1 MADFIQ
7 NFSALLE
14 KTRISDNFY
23 TKFMKLSENTSNVLG
38 RQVKSI
44 SRPDVSFEVNDT
56 KMRGYAYS
64 DKGFVRFTPV
74 TIEFFDDEN
83 SVVSSLL
90 YAQVFRQLNKHT
102 DLMNVLPENIIPRDR
117 DYKFDIDVQLFN
129 SLDSETERYILKNCF
144 ISRISHLQ
152 PEMTTDEQT
161 IITVEVSFQ
170 NIEYKI
176 MDSFIAMLEAKA
188 V

>member
-1 MADFIQ
+1 MADLIQ

-23 TKFMKLSENTSNVLG
+23 TRFMKLSENVSNVLG

-44 SRPDVSFEVNDT
+44 TRPDITFETTDT

-64 DKGFVRFTPV
+64 EKGYVRFSPV

-90 YAQVFRQLNKHT
+90 YAQIFRQLNKHS
-102 DLMNVLPENIIPRDR
+102 DLMNVLPQDMIPSER
-117 DYKFDIDVQLFN
+117 DYRFDIDVQLFN
-129 SLDSETERYILKNCF
+129 SLNDETERYILKNCF
-144 ISRISHLQ
+144 INRLSHQQ
-152 PEMTTDEQT
+152 PEMTTDDQT
-161 IITVEVSFQ
+161 IITCEVTFN

-176 MDSFIAMLEAKA
+176 MDDFVAMLEARDA
-188 V
+188 